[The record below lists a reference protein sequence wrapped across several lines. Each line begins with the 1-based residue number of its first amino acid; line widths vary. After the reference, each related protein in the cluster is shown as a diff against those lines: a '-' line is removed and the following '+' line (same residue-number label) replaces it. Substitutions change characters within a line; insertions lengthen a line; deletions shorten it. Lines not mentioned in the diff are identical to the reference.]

1 VNDALLEHQRLF
13 ASLHSIA
20 PQIDAALQLL
30 KACIIRGNKIML
42 CGNGGSA
49 ADCQHFA
56 AELTGRY
63 KADRHPLAAIAL
75 TTDSSALT
83 AIANDYGYQSVF
95 ERQVR
100 ALGKTW
106 DVLIGI
112 STSGISANVIGALE
126 FAHEVGIGTI
136 LLTGGHD
143 LSDMPT
149 LADVVVPVPS
159 KDTPRIQEA
168 HTFILHHW
176 AEEIEAAYLSWP
188 GIF

>member
-1 VNDALLEHQRLF
+1 MNDALLAHQRLF
-13 ASLHSIA
+13 ANLHSIA

-30 KACIIRGNKIML
+30 KVCMVRGNKIML

-63 KADRHPLAAIAL
+63 KSDRHPLAAIAL
-75 TTDSSALT
+75 TTDTSALT

-100 ALGKTW
+100 ALGKSG

-112 STSGISANVIGALE
+112 STSGSSVNVLLALE
-126 FAHEVGIGTI
+126 AAILVGVTPILMTGEKAEYFNRFHEVR
-136 LLTGGHD
+136 
-143 LSDMPT
+143 
-149 LADVVVPVPS
+149 VPS
-159 KDTPRIQEA
+159 TDTPRLQEA
-168 HTFILHHW
+168 HAFILHHF
-176 AEEIEAAYLSWP
+176 AEEIEASYLSWP
-188 GIF
+188 KTS